1 MANHSAER
9 VKIIATIGPASADPK
24 VLRSLL
30 EEGVDAI
37 RINAS
42 HAPPETIADW
52 VGRVRRASRAA
63 KREVPVMLDLQG
75 IKHRIG
81 TLDEPMM
88 LEEGSRVVLSPRR
101 GAGKIPVKLGE
112 FGKHIRPGLD
122 IFLHD
127 GFLRL
132 RVERVR
138 DGELECTVMLGGPL
152 KSRVGFNIPGIPV
165 KSPIPT
171 RRDLKHLEAGV
182 AAGVDIFA
190 VSFVRDAKDVLRTRA
205 RTAGIPIIAKIERPE
220 AVQNIDEI
228 ARVSD
233 GLLIA
238 RGDLAVEMQPEQLP
252 VLQKTL
258 VAAGNRARKPVIIA
272 TEMLGS
278 MVHKPRPTR
287 AELTDVGN
295 AVLDGA
301 DATLLSD
308 ETAIGDDPVRAVR
321 FMSRILHT
329 VERALGAYDV
339 SLPLPQG
346 GKASRPDWAIADA
359 AVDVAVKVQACAIIA
374 MTGSGRTARLISA
387 SRPSVPLFTY
397 TPDVAVRRRIA
408 ILWGVNARGVKPNP
422 DQDRLIRKVLRDLR
436 KEEHITSGERV
447 VVVFGSPVWA
457 EGTKTN
463 TVRVEVVP

>member
-1 MANHSAER
+1 MSNSLGER
-9 VKIIATIGPASADPK
+9 VKIIATIGPASVAPS
-24 VLRSLL
+24 VLKSLL
-30 EEGVDAI
+30 VEGVDAI

-42 HAPPETIADW
+42 HAPPESIGDW
-52 VGRVRRASRAA
+52 VAKIRRASRTAR
-63 KREVPVMLDLQG
+63 REVAIMLDLQG

-81 TLDEPMM
+81 ALDEPME
-88 LEEGSRVVLSPRR
+88 LVEGARVVLSPRR
-101 GAGKIPVKLGE
+101 GPGKIPVKLGE
-112 FGKHIRPGLD
+112 FGKHIKPGLA

-132 RVERVR
+132 RVDRVR
-138 DGELECTVMLGGPL
+138 GSEVDCTVILGGPL
-152 KSRVGFNIPGIPV
+152 KSRAGFNVPGVPV
-165 KSPIPT
+165 TSRIPT
-171 RRDLKHLEAGV
+171 RQDLKHIEAGV

-190 VSFVRDAKDVLRTRA
+190 LSFVRDAKDVDRTRA

-220 AVQNIDEI
+220 AVHNIDEV
-228 ARVSD
+228 ARASD
-233 GLLIA
+233 GLLVA
-238 RGDLAVEMQPEQLP
+238 RGDLAVEMEPEQLP

-258 VAAGNRARKPVIIA
+258 VVAGNRARKPVIIA

-278 MVHKPRPTR
+278 MVHNPRPTR

-308 ETAIGDDPVRAVR
+308 ETAIGSDPARAVR
-321 FMSRILHT
+321 FMARILRT

-339 SLPLPQG
+339 SLPLPRG

-359 AVDVAVKVQACAIIA
+359 AVEVAAKVHACAIIA

-397 TPDVAVRRRIA
+397 SPDAAVRRRIS
-408 ILWGVNARGVKPNP
+408 ILWGVNARPVSPMS
-422 DQDRLIRKVLRDLR
+422 DQERLIAKVLRDLG
-436 KEEHITSGERV
+436 KEGHVTSGERV
-447 VVVFGSPVWA
+447 VIVLGSPVWA